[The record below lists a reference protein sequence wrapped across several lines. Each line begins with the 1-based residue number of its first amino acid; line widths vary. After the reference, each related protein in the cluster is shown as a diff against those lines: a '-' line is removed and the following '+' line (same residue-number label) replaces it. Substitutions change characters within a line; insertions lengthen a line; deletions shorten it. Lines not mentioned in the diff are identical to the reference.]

1 MRMRWPLC
9 VSFLSLVVGVR
20 CTSGPTV
27 PTAHDHAAST
37 TGPVSST
44 GVPMSAS
51 HEHGGHPPSN
61 DGGDITAVGS
71 LPPGYALVPLTQQDT
86 ARLNLTRATVEERD
100 FKRTVRTVGA
110 VTADGT
116 RSSHVHPKLRGWVE
130 EIFVNYTGQTVRKG
144 APLCT
149 IYSPE
154 ILAAELEL
162 LAVFD
167 RAKAP
172 TGVTSG
178 EFAAIEQRARDVTLE
193 AARRRLFLWDVPPSE
208 IERLESTR
216 EPKKAFPLLAPRS
229 GTVVAKQAVAGM
241 YVDASTE
248 LYFVS
253 DLSRVWV
260 VVDLYEGDVLY
271 VKVGDKAHLSIEGLS
286 GAPRESAITFIEPT
300 IDEPTRTLK
309 ARFELDNRDG
319 RLRPGAFVT
328 AEMHLDAGR
337 GLGVP
342 ESAVIRTG
350 SRNVVFVIDANAA
363 APREVKLG
371 PLVGGFYH
379 VPSGLRAGEQVA
391 TGAQFLLDS
400 ESRIR
405 ATSSPGAAHAH

>member
-1 MRMRWPLC
+1 
-9 VSFLSLVVGVR
+9 
-20 CTSGPTV
+20 
-27 PTAHDHAAST
+27 
-37 TGPVSST
+37 
-44 GVPMSAS
+44 MSAK
-51 HEHGGHPPSN
+51 EHGGHRPSN
-61 DGGDITAVGS
+61 DASDMGAMGGA
-71 LPPGYALVPLTQQDT
+71 PAGYAPIPLGDGDT
-86 ARLNLTRATVEERD
+86 TRLNLTRATVEQRE

-110 VTADGT
+110 VTADET
-116 RSSHVHPKLRGWVE
+116 RSSHVHPKLRGWVD
-130 EIFVNYTGQTVRKG
+130 EIFVNYTGQQVRKG
-144 APLCT
+144 TPLCT

-162 LAVFD
+162 LAVLD
-167 RAKAP
+167 RTSA
-172 TGVTSG
+172 TSGVSSG
-178 EFAAIEQRARDVTLE
+178 EFAAIEQRARTVTLE
-193 AARRRLFLWDVPPSE
+193 AARRRLSLWDVPQSE
-208 IERLESTR
+208 VERLESTR

-260 VVDLYEGDVLY
+260 VVDLYETDVPH
-271 VKVGDKAHLSIEGLS
+271 VKIGGKARLSIEGLS

-309 ARFELDNRDG
+309 VRFELDNRDG

-328 AEMHLDAGR
+328 AEMDLDGGR

-350 SRNVVFVIDANAA
+350 ARNLVFVVQANSAE
-363 APREVKLG
+363 PREVKVG
-371 PLVGGFYH
+371 PLVGGYYR
-379 VPSGLRAGEQVA
+379 VLSGVSAGEQVA

-405 ATSSPGAAHAH
+405 ATSAPGAAHVH

>member
-1 MRMRWPLC
+1 M
-9 VSFLSLVVGVR
+9 
-20 CTSGPTV
+20 TST
-27 PTAHDHAAST
+27 
-37 TGPVSST
+37 
-44 GVPMSAS
+44 
-51 HEHGGHPPSN
+51 HEHGAHQSS
-61 DGGDITAVGS
+61 DAGDLSAMGNA
-71 LPPGYALVPLTQQDT
+71 PPGYASIPLTESDT
-86 ARLNLTRATVEERD
+86 TRMNLTRATVEERD

-110 VTADGT
+110 VTSDET

-130 EIFVNYTGQTVRKG
+130 EIFVNYTGQSVRKG

-167 RAKAP
+167 RANA
-172 TGVTSG
+172 TSGATSG
-178 EFAAIEQRARDVTLE
+178 EFAAMEQRARAVTLE
-193 AARRRLFLWDVPPSE
+193 AARRRLSLWDVPESE
-208 IERLESTR
+208 ITRLESTR
-216 EPKKAFPLLAPRS
+216 EAKKAFPLLAPRS
-229 GTVVAKQAVAGM
+229 GTVVAKQAIAGM

-253 DLSRVWV
+253 DLARVWV
-260 VVDLYEGDVLY
+260 VIDLYEADVPY
-271 VKVGDKAHLSIEGLS
+271 VKVGDKARLSIEGLS
-286 GAPRESAITFIEPT
+286 GAPRESGITFIEPK

-328 AEMHLDAGR
+328 AEMDLDAGR

-350 SRNVVFVIDANAA
+350 SRNVIFTLQGNTAE
-363 APREVKLG
+363 PREVKLG
-371 PLVGGFYH
+371 PLVGGWYR
-379 VPSGLRAGEQVA
+379 VLAGLRAGDQVA